1 MIRRGSLLSNAWL
14 VSGAS
19 LGSVAVLVVLLW
31 SMGSRP
37 SITGKSLRLF
47 CAAGI
52 AKPMRDIIR
61 DYEREYGV
69 TVQADYGGTNE
80 LIASI
85 AKIGVQGDLF
95 LSADSTTAPSSS
107 ERYARMRSSTAV
119 APGSQAWSRLMTP

>member
-19 LGSVAVLVVLLW
+19 LAAVAVLVVLLW

-37 SITGKSLRLF
+37 SRTGKSLRLF
-47 CAAGI
+47 CAAGV
-52 AKPMRDIIR
+52 AKPMREIIH
-61 DYEREYGV
+61 DYEQEFGV
-69 TVQADYGGTNE
+69 TVQADYGGTGE

-95 LSADSTTAPSSS
+95 VSADSTT
-107 ERYARMRSSTAV
+107 V
-119 APGSQAWSRLMTP
+119 PGGEKGGPLLESVPRRR